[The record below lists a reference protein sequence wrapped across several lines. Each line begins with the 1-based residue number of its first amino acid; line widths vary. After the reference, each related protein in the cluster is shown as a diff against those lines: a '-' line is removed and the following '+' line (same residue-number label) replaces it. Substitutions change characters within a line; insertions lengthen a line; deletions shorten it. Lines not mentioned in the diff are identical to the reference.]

1 MSFTITVTSHFFKE
15 MWFPSVSILLKICNF
30 TYAWEQCQ
38 LENVI
43 SKEIKGKAKAE
54 MLGTESKY
62 LETTYLN
69 GGKVSYVDYPA
80 DVKSDDV
87 IIL

>member
-1 MSFTITVTSHFFKE
+1 
-15 MWFPSVSILLKICNF
+15 
-30 TYAWEQCQ
+30 